1 MSAYV
6 SIKYRPLR
14 AWTDPVSDPQPSPFT
29 AKWSDTQ
36 VLLRREVDVLSDLL
50 YPEVVI
56 ELDVPASSIRADG
69 ELRGDRRVQSR
80 RVVVSFDSRHGP
92 LRYATDEFLRA
103 GWQSYR
109 MPAWQCNVRA
119 IALALEA
126 LRKVD
131 RYGVTH
137 RGEQYTG
144 WKALGSGMAM
154 PAAQM
159 SVDEAA
165 RVLHAAGSPESLE
178 VPHTALIG
186 NPRLIGLAYRA
197 AAKHLHPDVGGDEAM
212 FKRVTEARDLLAARA
227 AS

>member
-1 MSAYV
+1 MTARVTFSMM
-6 SIKYRPLR
+6 KH
-14 AWTDPVSDPQPSPFT
+14 WTDPITEPRTVSPFKAGWT
-29 AKWSDTQ
+29 DTLD
-36 VLLRREVDVLSDLL
+36 LLRREVDAITDTDQL
-50 YPEVVI
+50 VVI
-56 ELDVPASSIRADG
+56 EVDTAAGNIRNDGGMRADAKVEFPG
-69 ELRGDRRVQSR
+69 
-80 RVVVSFDSRHGP
+80 VVVSFDSRHGP

-178 VPHTALIG
+178 VPHTSLIG